1 MTCTSNEVVLAL
13 ISKDTENKYFPK
25 SIGTLDF
32 FSVNVRNLS
41 IFYLDRFGL
50 LDSTSIQKESLDTLK
65 DLGKIIT
72 YGDGQN
78 KNILSVSQ
86 KDIHGG
92 DSTSAW
98 NVHFNYLRIKGSVFF
113 PFLWTWIGTFTDE
126 ILKKKSKDGDSTS
139 APRILSLP
147 VHYDNNPKEEKELLF

>member
-1 MTCTSNEVVLAL
+1 MVTNKIKAAQNIQIESLYQKVMTCTSNEVVLAL

-86 KDIHGG
+86 KDIHGE
-92 DSTSAW
+92 
-98 NVHFNYLRIKGSVFF
+98 FLCMCFVF
-113 PFLWTWIGTFTDE
+113 
-126 ILKKKSKDGDSTS
+126 
-139 APRILSLP
+139 
-147 VHYDNNPKEEKELLF
+147 